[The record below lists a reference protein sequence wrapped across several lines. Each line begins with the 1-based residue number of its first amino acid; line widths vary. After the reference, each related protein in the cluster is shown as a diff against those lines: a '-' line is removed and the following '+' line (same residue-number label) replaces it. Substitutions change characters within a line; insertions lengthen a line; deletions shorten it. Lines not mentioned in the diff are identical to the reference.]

1 VSLSFI
7 YPQFL
12 WLLLILPIVIGIA
25 AVAAATR
32 MSETNRSR
40 AAQVDIPE
48 HRPPTHRQRF
58 ASRIRLPNRPRF
70 WLTLA
75 ARVLLFIFLIFALAG
90 AQLNIPSNMLTTVFV
105 LDASDSISPD
115 QRQAGEAFIRDAI
128 EQKKPDDRAAV
139 IVFGE
144 DALVERLSDPLS
156 DPLSDS
162 MDQGL
167 AEIASI
173 PVTTRTNIASALQ
186 LAQAVFPGEGAKRIV
201 LLSDGREN
209 LGKAI
214 EQAELAAASQI
225 ELTYFPLGA
234 DSAAAEVWIDALQAP
249 PEIRLGQDFEL
260 NAVIESSTS
269 MNAEL
274 RLFEEGNLIQT
285 LELRLLPGRNEV
297 SLPLN
302 AGDRRSSSSGN
313 LRRFRLQIIPD
324 VDTRLQNNEA
334 SAFTVVQGPPAIL
347 IVEGE
352 PGDGENLARAL
363 EAASMEAT
371 RIVPFEAPSTLGDLA
386 NYESVILVN
395 VPAAA
400 LPPGMMEVLQVYVRD
415 LGKGLLMVGGP
426 QSFGAGGYLRT
437 PLEKTLPV
445 DMVVRDKEIQS
456 NLALVL
462 AVDKSGSMGRCHCD
476 NPDLNQSYTPTLS
489 GQPKV
494 DIAKEAV
501 MRAAAALGDQDQLG
515 VIAFDDQ
522 PRWAVEMGSLPDPLA
537 LERSISA
544 IQANGQTNLQAGVTA
559 AYQALLGV
567 EARRKHIILMT
578 DGWVRTGELNT
589 LTQEMQA
596 SGITLSIVAA
606 GEGSAEYLQSLAS
619 LGGGKFYPA
628 VDIQSVP
635 DIFLKETIQSV
646 GKYVIEE
653 PFFPL
658 SVSPSPVLRGL
669 DSTNLPPLFG
679 YNGTSAKKTARLDLI
694 TARGDPLLAS
704 WQYGLGRAA
713 VWTSDLRSQWAL
725 EWLGWQGFSRFAAQL
740 VGWTLP
746 SPQTEGLTTQ
756 ASLVENG
763 VANAT
768 LAQVEVNAIRKDG
781 SPYNFLTGVVTLID
795 PDLKVSELA
804 LKQVGAGRYQAQT
817 ALSAPGV
824 YLIRVGVNDGDQS
837 LGQST
842 LGLVVPYSPE
852 YKANGVDR
860 GFLSRLSGLT
870 GGAELD
876 RSNPVAAFEHNLP
889 SIPVASQIWLP
900 LLILAALLFPF
911 DVAFR
916 RLFITKK
923 DLLLAVAWFRSLH
936 ILGRRTAGAADPAA
950 SAPRLFSNLF
960 EARQRARHRQIAD
973 REQPLKPT
981 PTVQP
986 PSSPADR
993 EPASP
998 SSLGADP
1005 VDPDQD
1011 SIARLRAAKKRSRR

>member
-1 VSLSFI
+1 MSLTFI

-12 WLLLILPIVIGIA
+12 WLLLILPVVIGIA
-25 AVAAATR
+25 GVATATQL
-32 MSETNRSR
+32 SENNRTQFVQPEPPAQRRLTGRKRSSLSSTASIWLSSR
-40 AAQVDIPE
+40 WSYQ
-48 HRPPTHRQRF
+48 
-58 ASRIRLPNRPRF
+58 PRF
-70 WLTLA
+70 WLALMV
-75 ARVLLFIFLIFALAG
+75 RVLVFVFLIFALAG
-90 AQLNIPSNMLTTVFV
+90 AQLNIPSKTLTTVFV
-105 LDASDSISPD
+105 LDASDSISPE
-115 QRQAGEAFIRDAI
+115 QRQIGELFIRDAI
-128 EQKKPDDRAAV
+128 EQKEPDDQAAV

-144 DALVERLSDPLS
+144 DALVERLSDSLE
-156 DPLSDS
+156 
-162 MDQGL
+162 QGL

-173 PVTTRTNIASALQ
+173 PITTRTNIAGALQ
-186 LAQAVFPGEGAKRIV
+186 LAQAVFPGEGARRIV

-214 EQAELAAASQI
+214 EQAEIAAASQI
-225 ELTYFPLGA
+225 ELTYIPLGA
-234 DSAAAEVWIDALQAP
+234 NSSLAEVWIDSLQAP
-249 PEIRLGQDFEL
+249 AEIRLGQDFEL
-260 NAVIESSTS
+260 NAIIESSTS
-269 MNAEL
+269 MNASV
-274 RLFEEGNLIQT
+274 RLFEEGNLIQN
-285 LELRLLPGRNEV
+285 LEVHLLPGRNQV

-302 AGDRRSSSSGN
+302 AGDRRDTSSGN
-313 LRRFRLQIIPD
+313 FRRFRLQVIPD
-324 VDTRLQNNEA
+324 ADTRLQNNEA
-334 SAFTVVQGPPAIL
+334 SAFTVVHGPPAIL

-363 EAASMEAT
+363 EAASMEPT
-371 RIVPFEAPSTLGDLA
+371 RIAPFEMPSTLGDLA
-386 NYESVILVN
+386 NYESVILAN

-400 LPPGMMEVLQVYVRD
+400 LPPGVMDILQVYVRD
-415 LGKGLLMVGGP
+415 LGKGLVMVGGP

-445 DMVVRDKEIQS
+445 DMDVRDKEIQS

-501 MRAAAALGDQDQLG
+501 MRASAALGSQDQLG

-522 PRWAVEMGSLPDPLA
+522 SRWAVELGDIPDPLA

-544 IQANGQTNLQAGVTA
+544 IQADGQTNLQAGVTA
-559 AYQALLGV
+559 AYQALQGV
-567 EARRKHIILMT
+567 DARRKHIILMT

-589 LTQEMQA
+589 LTQEMKA

-653 PFFPL
+653 PFYPL
-658 SVSPSPVLRGL
+658 PASPSPLLRGL
-669 DSTNLPPLFG
+669 DTSNLPPLLG
-679 YNGTSAKKTARLDLI
+679 YNGTSAKNTARLDLI
-694 TARGDPLLAS
+694 TARGDPLLAT

-713 VWTSDLRSQWAL
+713 VWTSDLRGQWAL
-725 EWLGWQGFSRFAAQL
+725 EWLEWQDFSRFASQL

-746 SPQTEGLTTQ
+746 SPQSERLTTQ
-756 ASLVENG
+756 ASLVENQALIH
-763 VANAT
+763 VS
-768 LAQVEVNAIRKDG
+768 AIHKDG
-781 SPYNFLTGVVTLID
+781 SPYNFLTGSVTLID
-795 PDLKVSELA
+795 PNLEGRELA
-804 LKQVGAGRYQAQT
+804 LKQVGAGQYQTQT

-824 YLIRVGVNDGDQS
+824 YLIRVGVNDGDLS

-852 YKANGVDR
+852 YKANGVDS
-860 GFLSRLSGLT
+860 GLLSRLAELT
-870 GGAELD
+870 GGGELD
-876 RSNPVAAFEHNLP
+876 RSNPRSAFNHNLP

-900 LLILAALLFPF
+900 LLILAALLFPL

-916 RLFITKK
+916 RLNLTKK
-923 DLLLAVAWFRSLH
+923 DLLLAIAWFRSLH
-936 ILGRRTAGAADPAA
+936 FLGRRSSGDSDHATET
-950 SAPRLFSNLF
+950 PRLFSNLF
-960 EARQRARHRQIAD
+960 EARQRARHRKVAPQ
-973 REQPLKPT
+973 EKPFHPASSRPVT
-981 PTVQP
+981 PTVP
-986 PSSPADR
+986 APSSQ
-993 EPASP
+993 
-998 SSLGADP
+998 ADP
-1005 VDPDQD
+1005 APDSPPNPEQD